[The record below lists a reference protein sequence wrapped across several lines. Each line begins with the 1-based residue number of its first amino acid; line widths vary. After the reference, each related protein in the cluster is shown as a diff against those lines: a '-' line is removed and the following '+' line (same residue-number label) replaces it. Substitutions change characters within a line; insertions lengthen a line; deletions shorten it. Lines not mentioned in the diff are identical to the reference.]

1 MGAVP
6 ADDVGRRRCVISD
19 ERWERT
25 KRRSRIRS
33 TKQGFVK
40 KNVRGFRYK
49 PRGDWFSFGKV
60 RKLCFLCSYKQML
73 FFARLTHTCAAPVSY
88 VICRKG
94 SLLWTRIRQ
103 IAEVA
108 QNCLYRFENIFFF
121 FYKNASIRYRRP
133 LFTHT
138 VHVRHVF
145 LWIHALYFTCFG
157 LCNRNTHRLQ
167 W

>member
-88 VICRKG
+88 VIRRKG

-121 FYKNASIRYRRP
+121 FLQKRIDSLQEAFIHPHCACEARFFMDSRT
-133 LFTHT
+133 LFYVFWT
-138 VHVRHVF
+138 V
-145 LWIHALYFTCFG
+145 
-157 LCNRNTHRLQ
+157 
-167 W
+167 